1 MRTLEVHYS
10 NQHRAWA
17 VEAFDGA
24 GYEEGQLTYYDSLS
38 AALHYAE
45 LEAREHPVAT
55 KVNQWSPI
63 TGVAAE

>member
-10 NQHRAWA
+10 NAHRAWA

-24 GYEEGQLTYYDSLS
+24 GNQEGQLTYYESLS
-38 AALHYAE
+38 EALHYAE

-55 KVNQWSPI
+55 KVNQWSSI